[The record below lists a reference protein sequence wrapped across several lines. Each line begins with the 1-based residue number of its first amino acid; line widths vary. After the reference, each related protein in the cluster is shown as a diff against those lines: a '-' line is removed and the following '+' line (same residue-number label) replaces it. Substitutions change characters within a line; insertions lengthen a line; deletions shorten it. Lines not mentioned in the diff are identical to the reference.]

1 MTPDNIHQLWTLL
14 AVADSWTE
22 SLRPHQKDCPLKI
35 SAGIND
41 SNRDLPWKKR
51 DFYHLDAVNWLQSLK
66 NSGWREMW
74 TDESQSS
81 YSPWIDIYIPIS
93 ISIYYIIIIYNLIDC
108 RAMPHMP
115 RFQTHPGDID
125 AFDADPDGDL
135 IWPQGHPQPKVC
147 QRTTEVYCNC
157 NSKLLIGISH
167 AMPQN
172 LCELVL
178 MIFQLANLSFGVVS
192 IYSRTAII
200 SNTLLTSLRTDP

>member
-1 MTPDNIHQLWTLL
+1 MRVNHHI
-14 AVADSWTE
+14 
-22 SLRPHQKDCPLKI
+22 PHE
-35 SAGIND
+35 
-41 SNRDLPWKKR
+41 
-51 DFYHLDAVNWLQSLK
+51 LDIIW
-66 NSGWREMW
+66 
-74 TDESQSS
+74 
-81 YSPWIDIYIPIS
+81 YSIYIYTYIY
-93 ISIYYIIIIYNLIDC
+93 IYIILYYITIIYNLIDC

-125 AFDADPDGDL
+125 AFDADPDVDL
-135 IWPQGHPQPKVC
+135 IWPQRHPQPKVC